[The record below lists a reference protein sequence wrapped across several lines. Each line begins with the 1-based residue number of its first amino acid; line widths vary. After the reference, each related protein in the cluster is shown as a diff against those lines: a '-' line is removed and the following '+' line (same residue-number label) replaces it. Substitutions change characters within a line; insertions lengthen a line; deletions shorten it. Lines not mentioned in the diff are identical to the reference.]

1 MSSNSTQR
9 YIDIEK
15 QNSFLTGILTEAP
28 VSPIGVINEVV
39 GEVEVDIDTD
49 IEKRITQLQEAS
61 LNGELEKKTDLAI
74 DPDKQLKDWQ
84 LEKSFENFLENIGK
98 EKEVVERNIEEEE
111 KKINAL
117 EGLMADLIS
126 TKKKKKKILVEPEK
140 VKPVVEEVKQVI
152 LKKPEKLDLSKT
164 KEQIAEKYIKP
175 LEKKEILIDE
185 EARKIIA
192 DKYGELGNATLQSFL
207 SPKEIEYDPD
217 IIGKVQSHISEM
229 KVANELEKDKMTGL
243 RSIDT

>member
-111 KKINAL
+111 KNL
-117 EGLMADLIS
+117 
-126 TKKKKKKILVEPEK
+126 
-140 VKPVVEEVKQVI
+140 
-152 LKKPEKLDLSKT
+152 
-164 KEQIAEKYIKP
+164 
-175 LEKKEILIDE
+175 
-185 EARKIIA
+185 
-192 DKYGELGNATLQSFL
+192 
-207 SPKEIEYDPD
+207 
-217 IIGKVQSHISEM
+217 
-229 KVANELEKDKMTGL
+229 
-243 RSIDT
+243 